1 MMKEAMNSIEQVG
14 VCGKVWREG
23 KEEGNNVI
31 TL

>member
-14 VCGKVWREG
+14 VCGKVEG